1 MGDPVRLAKD
11 PPGAV
16 PGAQATARPTRVRW
30 KIFALLLGIVA
41 LNYVDRGSISVAMP
55 LITKQLHVSKQ
66 ATGIALSAFFW
77 SYALMQIP
85 GGWLVDK
92 FKPRL
97 MATISCTGWGIAQAL
112 TATASG
118 LGGLLSFRLLLGA
131 AEAPIYPAG
140 GKLNATWM
148 TPAER
153 GRGAALLDGGAP
165 LGTAI
170 GGLGISWLI
179 GLTGGWRPA
188 FVVAGVATVLIGLLA
203 ARYIRNTPR
212 AHPAANAAE
221 IALIEA
227 AHAQEDADDPQ
238 PAGRVSL
245 LRYARY
251 RSFWAMCLGWCG
263 FNGVFYGLLTWGP
276 LYLSE
281 TKHFKIAA
289 IGYSTLV
296 IFGAGFAG
304 ELAGGW
310 LADRWRARGTSPN
323 VVLRTLLGAAG
334 MFVVFALLGVTV
346 VPNAAFAV
354 AFLSLVLF
362 FLRWAGVYWSV
373 PSILAGRN
381 NAGIVGGAMNLGG
394 NVAGILSP
402 IIVGFIVGATGSYT
416 GALLFFV
423 GCGVL
428 FTVCNVT
435 LDYSRRLPV

>member
-1 MGDPVRLAKD
+1 MGDPVELAGD
-11 PPGAV
+11 SPSRAPTTRTA
-16 PGAQATARPTRVRW
+16 ARPTRVRW
-30 KIFALLLGIVA
+30 KIFILLLGVVA

-55 LITKQLHVSKQ
+55 LITNQLHVSKE

-97 MATISCTGWGIAQAL
+97 MAAISCTGWGIAQAL
-112 TATASG
+112 TAVASS
-118 LGGLLSFRLLLGA
+118 LGGLVFFRLLLGA

-153 GRGAALLDGGAP
+153 GRGGTLLDGGAP

-170 GGLGISWLI
+170 GGVGISWLI
-179 GLTGGWRPA
+179 ALTGGWRQA
-188 FVVAGVATVLIGLLA
+188 FVIAGVATVLVGLFA
-203 ARYIRNTPR
+203 AWYIRNTPR
-212 AHPAANAAE
+212 EHPAANAAE
-221 IALIEA
+221 IEYVEA
-227 AHAQEDADDPQ
+227 SHAQEDADDPQ

-245 LRYARY
+245 LRYVRY

-281 TKHFKIAA
+281 TKHFELAT

-296 IFGAGFAG
+296 IFGAGFVG
-304 ELAGGW
+304 ELVGGW
-310 LADRWRARGTSPN
+310 LADWWRARGASPN
-323 VVLRTLLGAAG
+323 IVLRTLLGAAG
-334 MFVVFALLGVTV
+334 VFVVLALLGVTY
-346 VPNAAFAV
+346 VPNAAVAV
-354 AFLSLVLF
+354 AFLSVVMF

-373 PSILAGRN
+373 PSILAGRT
-381 NAGIVGGAMNLGG
+381 NAGIMGGAMNLGG

-428 FTVCNVT
+428 FTICNVT
-435 LDYSRRLPV
+435 LNYARRLPV